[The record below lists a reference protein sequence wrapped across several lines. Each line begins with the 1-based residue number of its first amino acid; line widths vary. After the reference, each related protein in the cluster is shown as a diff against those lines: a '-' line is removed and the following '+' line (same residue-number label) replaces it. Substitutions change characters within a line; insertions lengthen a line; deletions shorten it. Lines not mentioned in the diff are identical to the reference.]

1 MAVCGYYMFE
11 FTVSKDMKKKEL
23 IMEVAVGKVATHLCL
38 ITIIRKLKI
47 SVEQSRVVTKLNI
60 IKH

>member
-23 IMEVAVGKVATHLCL
+23 IMEVAVGYLPGY
-38 ITIIRKLKI
+38 
-47 SVEQSRVVTKLNI
+47 
-60 IKH
+60 